1 MLRNQQQ
8 KDEALSRQPLTEE
21 EYEQWQERAAIMQ
34 YDGGLSKTEAES
46 LALHTLLE
54 IRNRYQKAG

>member
-8 KDEALSRQPLTEE
+8 KVEAVSSQPLTEE

-46 LALHTLLE
+46 LALHSLLE